1 MAVTEGMR
9 RIVGGVDTHKDLHVA
24 AVVDEQDRVIE
35 RRCFA
40 TTRQGY
46 RQMLA
51 WMRSFGELQR
61 IGIKSTG
68 SYGAGLLRF
77 MHQAGIAVLEVTTPD
92 KQDRRRR
99 GKNDDLD
106 AQNAAHAAFAGQRTV
121 TPRSRDGMIESLRVL
136 MACRKTA
143 VSARRVALQ
152 MIHNTIVCAP
162 DGLRDQLRGLT
173 RMQLVRTL
181 AAWRP
186 DLTAYRDLDSA
197 YRIGL
202 KSLARRYLELHD
214 EIADLDAIIA
224 AIVDELAPNL
234 VACNSIGHIGAAQLL
249 LTAGDNPERLR
260 SEASFASLCGV
271 SPVPASSGKTVRHRL
286 NRGGDRAAN
295 SALHIIAIG
304 RLRTD
309 QRTKD
314 YVARRIAE
322 GHSKLDAIRALK
334 RYLAREVFTLI
345 TQRRREPG
353 LEDKL
358 ARRGIA
364 RQTLASLTYTQ
375 WEAWLAIGFD
385 RDLLIV
391 APAHGA
397 ERSPAFA
404 PSDPPRAS
412 QATHLQR
419 LTAINRYPAPPFT
432 NTDNLVAQV
441 VSSGVIVKALVKAE
455 KTKTPRQPRNLP
467 FASLGSLFMGR
478 DRDLNA
484 LRAALVLD
492 KEAAVVGRA
501 LHGLGGVGKTRLAIE
516 YAFRHAPNYSALLFV
531 RADDAVAL
539 DAKSRRARQHQ
550 SS

>member
-1 MAVTEGMR
+1 MHVTREGP
-9 RIVGGVDTHKDLHVA
+9 DLHGLVTVLSTHSVPAKPLTHGQPGGWEWRSSKEYVVSSA
-24 AVVDEQDRVIE
+24 ASIL
-35 RRCFA
+35 
-40 TTRQGY
+40 TRIFTSQ
-46 RQMLA
+46 
-51 WMRSFGELQR
+51 RSSTNR
-61 IGIKSTG
+61 IGSLERDPSPRLGRAIAKCWPGCAPSESCNASESSSTG

-77 MHQAGIAVLEVTTPD
+77 MQQAKVTVLEVTTPD

-136 MACRKTA
+136 KACRKTA
-143 VSARRVALQ
+143 VSARRIALQ

-162 DGLRDQLRGLT
+162 DGLRDQLRSLT

-181 AAWRP
+181 ASWRP

-214 EIADLDAIIA
+214 EIADLDAMIA

-234 VACNSIGHIGAAQLL
+234 VARNSIGHTGAAQLL

-271 SPVPASSGKTVRHRL
+271 SPVPASSGRTVRHRL

-314 YVARRIAE
+314 YVARRLAE

-345 TQRRREPG
+345 TQRRKEINATR
-353 LEDKL
+353 
-358 ARRGIA
+358 IA
-364 RQTLASLTYTQ
+364 A
-375 WEAWLAIGFD
+375 
-385 RDLLIV
+385 
-391 APAHGA
+391 
-397 ERSPAFA
+397 
-404 PSDPPRAS
+404 
-412 QATHLQR
+412 
-419 LTAINRYPAPPFT
+419 
-432 NTDNLVAQV
+432 
-441 VSSGVIVKALVKAE
+441 
-455 KTKTPRQPRNLP
+455 
-467 FASLGSLFMGR
+467 
-478 DRDLNA
+478 
-484 LRAALVLD
+484 
-492 KEAAVVGRA
+492 
-501 LHGLGGVGKTRLAIE
+501 
-516 YAFRHAPNYSALLFV
+516 
-531 RADDAVAL
+531 
-539 DAKSRRARQHQ
+539 
-550 SS
+550 